1 MIRSMR
7 TELSV
12 VSQTQLYENAD
23 MIQKSFRMLVR
34 ISIFFCLLLL
44 FYLASFLGVDLDL
57 DFVLQKL
64 NSMLLAKGIRFL
76 FSRLGWFGLLVEGL
90 LVLGDNS
97 GGWCNMMAPSGGS
110 GATWK
115 EDTREID
122 ILLESSWETED
133 TGSSVNQPV
142 APPAN
147 QVASPGE
154 EAGPSNPVR
163 PFPYHDDDLIGGD
176 SVRDIRSGS
185 PGIWFPSADPEI
197 PPEPGMP
204 QGAPGHEIQH
214 PIPRLDQPLIS
225 DRERFIEL
233 QGRFHLYYL
242 GRNRITD
249 LAEFAGRLERA
260 VPIERHIEAALV
272 FDGYDPDRIRG
283 RINEIRGIL
292 FTHPTRVLLLSE
304 QTLDRYLNEI
314 ETNGTR
320 QSAPYMRLV
329 SAIRN

>member
-1 MIRSMR
+1 MR

-34 ISIFFCLLLL
+34 ILIFFCLLLL

-147 QVASPGE
+147 QVAFPGE

-176 SVRDIRSGS
+176 SVRAIEQRFVERLRAKKPS
-185 PGIWFPSADPEI
+185 PSLEDYRLARIQAEDQFEVKVEIIKLMAGLDPKGDWMGRGARALENPRTATALEKLYKILDELKQGGVDSPVFSHLQSKVFRIWHDDDQNSA
-197 PPEPGMP
+197 
-204 QGAPGHEIQH
+204 
-214 PIPRLDQPLIS
+214 S
-225 DRERFIEL
+225 
-233 QGRFHLYYL
+233 
-242 GRNRITD
+242 
-249 LAEFAGRLERA
+249 
-260 VPIERHIEAALV
+260 
-272 FDGYDPDRIRG
+272 
-283 RINEIRGIL
+283 
-292 FTHPTRVLLLSE
+292 
-304 QTLDRYLNEI
+304 
-314 ETNGTR
+314 
-320 QSAPYMRLV
+320 
-329 SAIRN
+329 

>member
-1 MIRSMR
+1 MDPC
-7 TELSV
+7 ENLCDAAEPWQLG
-12 VSQTQLYENAD
+12 SQEEVTLILID
-23 MIQKSFRMLVR
+23 VPHDIKRLLV
-34 ISIFFCLLLL
+34 
-44 FYLASFLGVDLDL
+44 FYLLVFVRVLWEFAKLKLYFRVPDKVWTISTFILFFL
-57 DFVLQKL
+57 
-64 NSMLLAKGIRFL
+64 AC
-76 FSRLGWFGLLVEGL
+76 VERAECACGD
-90 LVLGDNS
+90 DNS
-97 GGWCNMMAPSGGS
+97 SSSDGVGKLTLPSTTS
-110 GATWK
+110 SPVPSISSRGASW
-115 EDTREID
+115 ID
-122 ILLESSWETED
+122 ECFGPED